1 MSGPADP
8 PDSEETPAGRQT
20 LIAGVAA
27 LTLRERL
34 NCKANAPLEPRAA
47 QRRCDHGLFDLNA
60 RAQTDLIDALRRLDR
75 QASKPSKGD

>member
-1 MSGPADP
+1 MSGPADLA
-8 PDSEETPAGRQT
+8 DSEETPAGRQT

-34 NCKANAPLEPRAA
+34 ECKANAPMEPRAA
-47 QRRCDHGLFDLNA
+47 QKRCDLGLFDLNA

-75 QASKPSKGD
+75 QDLNPSKGD

>member
-1 MSGPADP
+1 MSASEDK
-8 PDSEETPAGRQT
+8 DSEETQAGRQT

-27 LTLRERL
+27 LSMRERL
-34 NCKANAPLEPRAA
+34 QSKANAPLEPRAA

-75 QASKPSKGD
+75 QASKPSKGN